1 MQRVKIEAIRQDPWF
16 QRNYVPVN
24 LREDGQVNLDDIQAV
39 FNDIEVCCC
48 FLFCLYKQN
57 LFLQIYVF
65 VLAYISIHR
74 LNGFLQIQCK

>member
-1 MQRVKIEAIRQDPWF
+1 MQRVEIEAIRQEPWF

-48 FLFCLYKQN
+48 FLFFC
-57 LFLQIYVF
+57 F
-65 VLAYISIHR
+65 VYTNRIC
-74 LNGFLQIQCK
+74 FCKYMSLSLRTYPYTD